1 MAERDLSPT
10 PSGYRAGTCHLNNES
25 MCPYVVP
32 QSWGNFLRA
41 TSPSTLIHI
50 LGSSIFTYPLSIRS
64 HRGPPQKSTARG
76 ALSREPLPIMSAE
89 AGVPASGAHVQGYE
103 PRTSVSNITAP
114 PHTNTLTYVLTGK
127 QFKVPEGPGEARRST
142 FLIFVDPWWPET
154 AILLHSSSLKLLL
167 ISASIS
173 QGSQRNRTN
182 RRCTH
187 VKRFVLRN
195 WLT

>member
-10 PSGYRAGTCHLNNES
+10 PSCYRAGTCHLNNES

-32 QSWGNFLRA
+32 QRWGNFLRA
-41 TSPSTLIHI
+41 TSPSILIHI

-114 PHTNTLTYVLTGK
+114 HTHTHSHTCSLENNSRFQKVL
-127 QFKVPEGPGEARRST
+127 ERLGEAH
-142 FLIFVDPWWPET
+142 F
-154 AILLHSSSLKLLL
+154 
-167 ISASIS
+167 
-173 QGSQRNRTN
+173 
-182 RRCTH
+182 
-187 VKRFVLRN
+187 
-195 WLT
+195 

>member
-103 PRTSVSNITAP
+103 PCTSVSNITAP
-114 PHTNTLTYVLTGK
+114 PHTHTHIRAHWKTIQGS
-127 QFKVPEGPGEARRST
+127 RRS
-142 FLIFVDPWWPET
+142 WRGSEK
-154 AILLHSSSLKLLL
+154 H
-167 ISASIS
+167 ISDFCRPLVA
-173 QGSQRNRTN
+173 
-182 RRCTH
+182 
-187 VKRFVLRN
+187 
-195 WLT
+195 